1 MYPSGDG
8 VKEELNAFTFRPTHT
23 HRHTVIFS
31 LIYQVYLL
39 TNENFK
45 FIYNGGHEIKNKKS
59 IMEKINNNWVV

>member
-1 MYPSGDG
+1 MLSLSDPH
-8 VKEELNAFTFRPTHT
+8 THT
-23 HRHTVIFS
+23 RRHTVIFS

-59 IMEKINNNWVV
+59 IMEKINNDWVA